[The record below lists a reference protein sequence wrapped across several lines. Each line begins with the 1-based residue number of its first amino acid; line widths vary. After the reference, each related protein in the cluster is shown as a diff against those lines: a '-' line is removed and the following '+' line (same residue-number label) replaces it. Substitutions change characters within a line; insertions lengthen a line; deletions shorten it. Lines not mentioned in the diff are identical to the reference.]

1 MAAWEAGWYYL
12 AAGASNTYWVSWGDA
27 WQGLQYVMAEPR
39 GSGQSR
45 LHVTAYGIQ
54 SIPRFGASP
63 RISYWVDVTNYG
75 PSGTNFVL
83 RGQKVD

>member
-1 MAAWEAGWYYL
+1 
-12 AAGASNTYWVSWGDA
+12 VGDT
-27 WQGLQYVMAEPR
+27 WQGLQYVLAEPR

-45 LHVTAYGIQ
+45 LHVTADGTQ

-83 RGQKVD
+83 SGQKVE